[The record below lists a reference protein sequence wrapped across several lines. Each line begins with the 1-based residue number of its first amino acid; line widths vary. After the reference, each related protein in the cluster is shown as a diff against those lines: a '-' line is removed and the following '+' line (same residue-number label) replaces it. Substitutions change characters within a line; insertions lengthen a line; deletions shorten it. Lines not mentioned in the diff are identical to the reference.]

1 MLLPGVVRA
10 GIAPVSGKPLG
21 HVPADEDE
29 PLGSEVLP
37 ALSLTALL
45 LAAVGVW
52 KLSRSLTPPSPVAV
66 NHKGPSGA
74 SLSQSTSHR
83 GAPQPCHE
91 QGGCHMWGGGGEPAF
106 WLH

>member
-21 HVPADEDE
+21 HVPADGDE

-45 LAAVGVW
+45 SSAVEVW
-52 KLSRSLTPPSPVAV
+52 KLSLPPSPVAV
-66 NHKGPSGA
+66 NHKVPPGA
-74 SLSQSTSHR
+74 SLSWSTSHQDV
-83 GAPQPCHE
+83 PQSCHE
-91 QGGCHMWGGGGEPAF
+91 
-106 WLH
+106 